1 MHINRDL
8 GSVKNLKAPLPRSY
22 WVIPGLLLAGE
33 YPGAKEQHEAEQK
46 LAGLLDAGIRQ
57 IINLMEPDEK
67 DHDGLSF
74 SPYNDI
80 LARLMRQRSV
90 HTEVSVHSIR
100 DLDIP
105 DFDHMKKTLDAI
117 DAAIEKRILVYVHC
131 WGGIG
136 RTGTVI
142 GCFLIRHGLANSDN
156 VIKKIAQLRGDEEKS
171 YRRSPE
177 MPAQR
182 EFVRCWNL
190 KESGRPSRL
199 NRYVGCMLAGGVGD
213 ALGAPVEFLSAGSIR
228 RTYGEAGIADYD
240 EAFGRTGAI
249 TDDTQMALF
258 TTEGL
263 LRAWTRGSIRGICH
277 PPSVVNNA
285 YKRWLATQE
294 EMGFDYSNPYEDS
307 FLMRFPELFSRRAP
321 GNSCL
326 SALRRGKMGTME
338 DPINNS
344 KGCGGVMRI
353 APVGLLLHDP
363 EESFKMGCELAALTH
378 GHPSGFLAAGVLA
391 AMISQIKTDVRI
403 YDAVKSSCKILREY
417 SHHGEC
423 LNAID
428 QALNLA
434 DQTPP
439 TPEIVESL
447 GGGWVAEEA
456 LAISI
461 YCALRAEDDFSS
473 GVRAAVNHSG
483 DSDSTGA
490 ITGNILGCALGA
502 SAIPAKWIDQLELNE
517 LIQEMAVDLFIG
529 FRDDDAWGA
538 KYPGV

>member
-1 MHINRDL
+1 MKVRHYPVCDL
-8 GSVKNLKAPLPRSY
+8 NV
-22 WVIPGLLLAGE
+22 PGIDE
-33 YPGAKEQHEAEQK
+33 
-46 LAGLLDAGIRQ
+46 
-57 IINLMEPDEK
+57 MEE
-67 DHDGLSF
+67 
-74 SPYNDI
+74 I
-80 LARLMRQRSV
+80 
-90 HTEVSVHSIR
+90 
-100 DLDIP
+100 
-105 DFDHMKKTLDAI
+105 LDAI
-117 DAAIEKRILVYVHC
+117 DAAIEKRRAVYVHC
-131 WGGIG
+131 WGGVG

-156 VIKKIAQLRGDEEKS
+156 VIKKIVQLRVEEEKS

-177 MPAQR
+177 TPAQNQ
-182 EFVRCWNL
+182 FVRDWHYQA
-190 KESGRPSRL
+190 SVGPSRL
-199 NRYVGCMLAGGVGD
+199 NRYIGCMIAGGVGD
-213 ALGAPVEFLSAGSIR
+213 ALGAPVEFMSAGSIR
-228 RTYGEAGIADYD
+228 RAYGEAGIADYD
-240 EAFGRTGAI
+240 EVFGRSGAI

-277 PPSVVNNA
+277 PSSVVNNA

-294 EMGFDYSNPYEDS
+294 EKVFDYSNPSEDS

-353 APVGLLLHDP
+353 APAGLLLHDP

-403 YDAVKSSCKILREY
+403 HDAVKLSCKILREY
-417 SHHGEC
+417 SDHGEC

-428 QALNLA
+428 QALYLA
-434 DQTPP
+434 YQTPP

-461 YCALRAEDDFSS
+461 YCALRAEDDFLS
-473 GVRAAVNHSG
+473 GVCAAVNHSG

-529 FRDDDAWGA
+529 FRDDDAWWA
-538 KYPGV
+538 KYPGF